1 MSEELAGR
9 GPELGGRGPELG
21 GRGPELAGRS
31 PERNP
36 SIFIETI
43 DFLKEFID
51 FYTPELAGRGPEL
64 GGRGPELAG
73 RGSQSGV
80 RECGSDP
87 PFHTR
92 RGPG

>member
-36 SIFIETI
+36 SILIETI
-43 DFLKEFID
+43 DSL
-51 FYTPELAGRGPEL
+51 RN
-64 GGRGPELAG
+64 
-73 RGSQSGV
+73 S
-80 RECGSDP
+80 
-87 PFHTR
+87 
-92 RGPG
+92 